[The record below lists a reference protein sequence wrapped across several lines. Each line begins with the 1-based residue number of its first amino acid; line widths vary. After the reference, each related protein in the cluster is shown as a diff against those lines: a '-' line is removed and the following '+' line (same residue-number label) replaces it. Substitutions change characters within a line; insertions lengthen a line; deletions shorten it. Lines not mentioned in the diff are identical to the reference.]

1 MNKYRWLVALVVL
14 VLASLACQ
22 TVMGGGPELPQYP
35 QNTPIPQSPNN
46 NDSGGDGPAPTD
58 APPPSDNGGSD
69 AGDVKMIDGFPV
81 PSDASSVVTAGG
93 VVTFVTNLSVDEVVN
108 FYRDEYGKQGLTERT
123 SMSVVMEGQ
132 LFNLVFDG
140 DASGKAISI
149 SGADMGDGT
158 TSVTLTKQDF

>member
-1 MNKYRWLVALVVL
+1 MNKYRWLVALIVL

-22 TVMGGGPELPQYP
+22 TVMGGGSELPQVP

-46 NDSGGDGPAPTD
+46 NNDANDPMPTEALPPTDGGGGGGDGVLEIGGFPAPAD
-58 APPPSDNGGSD
+58 AT
-69 AGDVKMIDGFPV
+69 
-81 PSDASSVVTAGG
+81 SVVTAGE
-93 VVTFVTNLSVDEVVN
+93 VVTFMTNLSVDEVVS

-123 SMSVVMEGQ
+123 SMSVIMAGQ

-140 DASGKAISI
+140 DPSGKAISI

-158 TSVTLTKQDF
+158 TSVTITKQDF